1 MKNGFKF
8 EYVDEAK
15 YRKEERAIRKYNMLA
30 FRTLTFDYYPK
41 LREGNFLGQIVSK
54 NQKKNTVK
62 YELKLPSD
70 EIFSKVHGD
79 ITVHYT
85 VNMSDNTIVFEK
97 ITPEEL
103 LEEGHRSE
111 LTTYKGVMISKTHK
125 DKDMFKINLLNMMG
139 R

>member
-1 MKNGFKF
+1 MKNGYKF
-8 EYVDEAK
+8 EFIDEAK
-15 YRKEERAIRKYNMLA
+15 FRKEERAIRKYNMLA

-41 LREGNFLGQIVSK
+41 LREGNFLGQVVSK
-54 NQKKNTVK
+54 NQKKHTIK

-70 EIFSKVHGD
+70 KMFSKVHGD

-85 VNMSDNTIVFEK
+85 LNTETNTILFEK

-125 DKDMFKINLLNMMG
+125 EKDMFKINLLNMLG